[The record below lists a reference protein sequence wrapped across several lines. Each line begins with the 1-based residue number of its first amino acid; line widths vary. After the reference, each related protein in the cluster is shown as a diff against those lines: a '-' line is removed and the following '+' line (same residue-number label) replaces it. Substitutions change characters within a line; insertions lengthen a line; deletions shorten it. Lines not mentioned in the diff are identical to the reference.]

1 MRCLYFLFLQNISD
15 RNYKSFD
22 YRALEYNFKI
32 MSNIVAIVGRPN
44 VGKSTFFNRLIQR
57 REAIVDAVSGVTRDR
72 HYGKSEWNGRTFS
85 LIDTGGYV
93 LGSDDVFEAEIDKQ
107 VELAIDEAD
116 AIIFM
121 VDVEDGV
128 TGMDEDVAKLLRKVN
143 KPVFLVVNK
152 VDNGTRAKDAVE
164 FYALGLGDY
173 YTIASI
179 NGSGTGELLD
189 ALVEALP
196 EKETIAKDELPRFA
210 VVGRPNA
217 GKSSFIN
224 ALIGKERYIVT
235 DIAGTTRDSID
246 TKYDRFGFEFNLVDT
261 AGIRRKSKVKEDLE
275 FYSVMRSVRAIE
287 HADVC
292 LIVLDATRGFDGQV
306 QNIFWLAE
314 RNRKGIVILVNK
326 WDLVEKDHKSV
337 KEYEK
342 AIKKQMEP
350 FTDVPVI
357 FISVLTKQRIFKAIE
372 TAVEV
377 YQNRAKKIK
386 TSKLNEVLLPI
397 IENYPPPAYKA
408 KFVKIKYIMQLPTPQ
423 PQFAFFC
430 NLPQYV
436 KDPYKRFLE
445 NKLREHFDFTGVPVS
460 VYMRKK

>member
-1 MRCLYFLFLQNISD
+1 
-15 RNYKSFD
+15 
-22 YRALEYNFKI
+22 

-44 VGKSTFFNRLIQR
+44 VGKSTLFNRLIQR

-72 HYGKSEWNGRTFS
+72 HYGKSDWNGKEFS
-85 LIDTGGYV
+85 VIDTGGYI
-93 LGSDDVFEAEIDKQ
+93 LGSEDVFEAEIDKQ

-121 VDVEDGV
+121 VDVESGI
-128 TGMDEDVAKLLRKVN
+128 TGMDEDVAKLLRKVD
-143 KPVFLVVNK
+143 KPVLLAVNK
-152 VDNGTRAKDAVE
+152 VDNGKRAADAVE
-164 FYALGLGDY
+164 FYSLGLGDY
-173 YTIASI
+173 FTIASI

-189 ALVEALP
+189 ALIEALP
-196 EKETIAKDELPRFA
+196 EVEEVEESELPRFA

-224 ALIGKERYIVT
+224 ALIGEDRYIVT

-246 TKYDRFGFEFNLVDT
+246 TKYNRFGFEFNLVDT

-287 HADVC
+287 HCDVC
-292 LIVLDATRGFDGQV
+292 LVVLDATRGFDGQV

-326 WDLVEKDHKSV
+326 WDLVENKESNTVKDFEKRIR
-337 KEYEK
+337 KE
-342 AIKKQMEP
+342 IEP
-350 FTDVPVI
+350 FTDVPIV
-357 FISVLTKQRIFKAIE
+357 FISVLTKQRIFKAME
-372 TAVEV
+372 AAVEV
-377 YQNRAKKIK
+377 YKNRSKKIK
-386 TSKLNEVLLPI
+386 TSVMNDIMLPI
-397 IENYPPPAYKA
+397 IENNPPPAYKG
-408 KFVKIKYIMQLPTPQ
+408 KYVKIKYCMQLPTPQ

-436 KDPYKRFLE
+436 REPYRRFLE
-445 NKLREHFDFTGVPVS
+445 NKLRNEFDFHGVPVS
-460 VYMRKK
+460 VYFRKK

>member
-1 MRCLYFLFLQNISD
+1 MG
-15 RNYKSFD
+15 
-22 YRALEYNFKI
+22 
-32 MSNIVAIVGRPN
+32 NIVAIVGRPN

-72 HYGKSEWNGRTFS
+72 HYGKTDWNGREFS

-93 LGSDDVFEAEIDKQ
+93 VGSDDIFEAEIDKQ

-121 VDVEDGV
+121 VDVETGI
-128 TGMDEDVAKLLRKVN
+128 TGMDEDVAKLLRKVK

-152 VDNGTRAKDAVE
+152 VDNPQRIDNAAE
-164 FYALGLGDY
+164 FYALGLGEY

-179 NGSGTGELLD
+179 NGSGTGDLLD
-189 ALVEALP
+189 AVVKALP
-196 EKETIAKDELPRFA
+196 EKEQVEEDTLPRFA

-224 ALIGKERYIVT
+224 ALIGEERYIVT
-235 DIAGTTRDSID
+235 DIAGTTRDAID
-246 TKYDRFGFEFNLVDT
+246 TKYNRFGFEFNLVDT

-287 HADVC
+287 YSDVC
-292 LIVLDATRGFDGQV
+292 LLVFDATRGFDGQV

-326 WDLVEKDHKSV
+326 WDLVEKDHKST
-337 KEYEK
+337 KEFEK
-342 AIKKQMEP
+342 IIRKQIEP
-350 FTDVPVI
+350 FTDVPIV
-357 FISVLTKQRIFKAIE
+357 FISALTKQRIYKAIE

-377 YQNRAKKIK
+377 YQNRTKKIK
-386 TSKLNEVLLPI
+386 TSTLNEVFLPI
-397 IENYPPPAYKA
+397 IEHYPPPAYKG

-445 NKLREHFDFTGVPVS
+445 NKLREHFNFTGVPVS

>member
-1 MRCLYFLFLQNISD
+1 
-15 RNYKSFD
+15 
-22 YRALEYNFKI
+22 

-44 VGKSTFFNRLIQR
+44 VGKSTLFNRLIKR

-72 HYGKSEWNGRTFS
+72 HYGKTDWNGREFS
-85 LIDTGGYV
+85 VIDTGGYI
-93 LGSDDVFEAEIDKQ
+93 LGSDDAFEAEIDKQ

-116 AIIFM
+116 AIIFV
-121 VDVEDGV
+121 VDVETGV
-128 TGMDEDVAKLLRKVN
+128 TGMDEDVAKLLRRVD
-143 KPVFLVVNK
+143 KPVFLAINK
-152 VDNGTRAKDAVE
+152 VDNSKREQDAVE
-164 FYALGLGDY
+164 FYALGLGEY

-179 NGSGTGELLD
+179 SGSGTGDLLD
-189 ALVEALP
+189 AVVKALP
-196 EKETIAKDELPRFA
+196 EKEEIEESDLPRFA

-224 ALIGKERYIVT
+224 ALIGEERYIVT

-246 TKYDRFGFEFNLVDT
+246 TKYNRFGFEFNLVDT
-261 AGIRRKSKVKEDLE
+261 AGIRRKAKVKEDLE

-287 HADVC
+287 HCDVC
-292 LIVLDATRGFDGQV
+292 LIVMDADRGFDGQV
-306 QNIFWLAE
+306 QNIFWLAQ

-326 WDLVEKDHKSV
+326 WDLIEKETNTMRDFERKIRQ
-337 KEYEK
+337 E
-342 AIKKQMEP
+342 IEP
-350 FTDVPVI
+350 FTDVPIV
-357 FISVLTKQRIFKAIE
+357 FMSVLNKQRIFKAIE

-377 YQNRAKKIK
+377 YQNRTKKIK

-397 IENYPPPAYKA
+397 IENFPPPATKG

-436 KDPYKRFLE
+436 REPYKRFLE
-445 NKLREHFDFTGVPVS
+445 NQLREHFDFHGVPVS

>member
-1 MRCLYFLFLQNISD
+1 MS
-15 RNYKSFD
+15 
-22 YRALEYNFKI
+22 

-72 HYGKSEWNGRTFS
+72 HYGKSDWNGKDFS

-93 LGSDDVFEAEIDKQ
+93 KGSDDVFEAEIDKQ

-121 VDVEDGV
+121 VDVESGI

-143 KPVFLVVNK
+143 KPVFLAVNK
-152 VDNGTRAKDAVE
+152 VDNAKRAEDAVE

-196 EKETIAKDELPRFA
+196 EKEDTEETELPRFA

-224 ALIGKERYIVT
+224 ALIGEERYIVT

-246 TKYDRFGFEFNLVDT
+246 TKYNRFGFEFNLVDT
-261 AGIRRKSKVKEDLE
+261 AGIRRKAKVKENLE

-287 HADVC
+287 HCDVC
-292 LIVLDATRGFDGQV
+292 LVVLDATRGFDGQV

-326 WDLVEKDHKSV
+326 WDLVEKDNKTI
-337 KEYEK
+337 KDFEK
-342 AIKKQMEP
+342 AIRKEIEP
-350 FTDVPVI
+350 FTDVPIV
-357 FISVLTKQRIFKAIE
+357 FISTLTKQRIFKAIE

-377 YQNRAKKIK
+377 YKNRSKKIK
-386 TSKLNEVLLPI
+386 TRRLNDIMLPI
-397 IENYPPPAYKA
+397 IQNNPPPALKGKY
-408 KFVKIKYIMQLPTPQ
+408 VKIKFITQLPTPQ

-436 KDPYKRFLE
+436 KEPYKRFLE
-445 NKLREHFDFTGVPVS
+445 NKLREHFDFHGVPVT

>member
-1 MRCLYFLFLQNISD
+1 
-15 RNYKSFD
+15 
-22 YRALEYNFKI
+22 

-72 HYGKSEWNGRTFS
+72 HYGKSDWNGKEFS

-121 VDVEDGV
+121 VDVENGV
-128 TGMDEDVAKLLRKVN
+128 TGMDEDVANLLRKVS

-152 VDNGTRAKDAVE
+152 VDNAKRSEDAVE
-164 FYALGLGDY
+164 FYSLGLGEY
-173 YTIASI
+173 YNIASI
-179 NGSGTGELLD
+179 NGSGTGDLLD

-196 EKETIAKDELPRFA
+196 EKEEVVEEELPRFA

-224 ALIGKERYIVT
+224 ALIGEDRYIVT

-246 TKYDRFGFEFNLVDT
+246 TKYNRFGFEFNLVDT
-261 AGIRRKSKVKEDLE
+261 AGIRRKAKVKEDLE

-292 LIVLDATRGFDGQV
+292 LLVLDATRGFDGQV

-326 WDLVEKDHKSV
+326 WDLVEKDHKSM
-337 KEYEK
+337 KAYEK
-342 AIKKQMEP
+342 AIRKQIEP
-350 FTDVPVI
+350 FIDVPII
-357 FISVLTKQRIFKAIE
+357 FISVLSKQRIFKAIE

-377 YQNRAKKIK
+377 YKNRSKKIK
-386 TSKLNEVLLPI
+386 TSQLNDVLLPI
-397 IENYPPPAYKA
+397 IESYPPPAYKA

-445 NKLREHFDFTGVPVS
+445 NKLREHFDFTGVPIS

>member
-1 MRCLYFLFLQNISD
+1 
-15 RNYKSFD
+15 
-22 YRALEYNFKI
+22 

-44 VGKSTFFNRLIQR
+44 VGKSTLFNRLIQR

-72 HYGKSEWNGRTFS
+72 HYGKSDWNGKEFS

-93 LGSDDVFEAEIDKQ
+93 LGSDDIFEAEIDKQ

-121 VDVEDGV
+121 VDVESGV
-128 TGMDEDVAKLLRKVN
+128 TGMDVDVAKLLRKIS

-152 VDNGTRAKDAVE
+152 VDNGKRAEDAVE
-164 FYALGLGDY
+164 FYSLGLGDY
-173 YTIASI
+173 YTVASI

-189 ALVEALP
+189 ALIEALP
-196 EKETIAKDELPRFA
+196 EKEEFIEEELPRFA

-224 ALIGKERYIVT
+224 ALIGKDRYIVT

-246 TKYDRFGFEFNLVDT
+246 TKYNRFGFEFNLVDT

-287 HADVC
+287 HSDVC

-314 RNRKGIVILVNK
+314 RNRKGIVVLVNK

-337 KEYEK
+337 KEFEK
-342 AIKKQMEP
+342 VIRQQMEP
-350 FTDVPVI
+350 FTDVPIV
-357 FISVLTKQRIFKAIE
+357 FISTLTKQRIFKAIE

-377 YQNRAKKIK
+377 YQNRNKKIK
-386 TSKLNEVLLPI
+386 TSKLNEVMLPI

-408 KFVKIKYIMQLPTPQ
+408 KYVKIKYVMQLPTPQ

-445 NKLREHFDFTGVPVS
+445 NKLREHFGFNGVPIS
-460 VYMRKK
+460 IYMRKK

>member
-1 MRCLYFLFLQNISD
+1 
-15 RNYKSFD
+15 
-22 YRALEYNFKI
+22 

-72 HYGKSEWNGRTFS
+72 HYGKSYWNGKEFS

-93 LGSDDVFEAEIDKQ
+93 LGSDDVFEIEIDKQ

-121 VDVEDGV
+121 VDVETGV
-128 TGMDEDVAKLLRKVN
+128 TGMDVDVAKLLRKVN

-152 VDNGTRAKDAVE
+152 VDNNKRAEDAVE
-164 FYALGLGDY
+164 FYTLGLGDY
-173 YTIASI
+173 FNVASI

-189 ALVEALP
+189 ALVKALP
-196 EKETIAKDELPRFA
+196 DKENIEEDELPRFA

-224 ALIGKERYIVT
+224 ALIGEERYIVT
-235 DIAGTTRDSID
+235 DIAGTTRDSIH
-246 TKYDRFGFEFNLVDT
+246 TKYNRFGFEFNLVDT
-261 AGIRRKSKVKEDLE
+261 AGIRRKAKVKEDLE

-287 HADVC
+287 HSDVC
-292 LIVLDATRGFDGQV
+292 LLVCDATRGFDGQV

-326 WDLVEKDHKSV
+326 WDLVEKDNKTM
-337 KEYEK
+337 KDFERN
-342 AIKKQMEP
+342 IRQQIEP
-350 FTDVPVI
+350 FTDVPIV
-357 FISVLTKQRIFKAIE
+357 FISSLTKQRIFKAIE

-377 YQNRAKKIK
+377 YKNRSKRIK
-386 TSKLNEVLLPI
+386 TSVLNDILLPI
-397 IENYPPPAYKA
+397 IENYPPPAYKG
-408 KFVKIKYIMQLPTPQ
+408 KYVKIKYIMQLPTPQ

-445 NKLREHFDFTGVPVS
+445 NKLREHFDFHGVPVS